1 MGYGGKVTER
11 HRARELRAE
20 AWTLKDIAAEL
31 GVSKSSVSLWV
42 RDVDF
47 VPNPR
52 RRTRPPRPSSLLV
65 RKLAEIDRLDAE
77 GATEIGRMSDREF
90 LIVGAALYAGE
101 GFKRDAQAGMA
112 NTDPRLLALFV
123 TWLRRHFEVDEVRL
137 RVRLY
142 LHEGLDLEAAEHF
155 WSELLRIP
163 RSQFRTPYRAVP
175 DSTIRSTRHP
185 LGCPGVTYNCSSTH
199 RRVMGLVRA
208 LSSTDALPG

>member
-11 HRARELRAE
+11 HRARKLRAE

-31 GVSKSSVSLWV
+31 GVSKSSVSVWV

-101 GFKRDAQAGMA
+101 GFKRDGQAGMA

>member
-31 GVSKSSVSLWV
+31 GVSKSSVSVWV

-101 GFKRDAQAGMA
+101 GFKRDGQAGMA

-185 LGCPGVTYNCSSTH
+185 LGCPG
-199 RRVMGLVRA
+199 
-208 LSSTDALPG
+208 

>member
-1 MGYGGKVTER
+1 
-11 HRARELRAE
+11 
-20 AWTLKDIAAEL
+20 
-31 GVSKSSVSLWV
+31 
-42 RDVDF
+42 
-47 VPNPR
+47 
-52 RRTRPPRPSSLLV
+52 
-65 RKLAEIDRLDAE
+65 
-77 GATEIGRMSDREF
+77 MSDREF

-101 GFKRDAQAGMA
+101 DFKRDGQAGMA

>member
-52 RRTRPPRPSSLLV
+52 RRTRPPRPSGLLV

-101 GFKRDAQAGMA
+101 GFKRDGQAGMA

>member
-101 GFKRDAQAGMA
+101 GFKRDGQAGMA

-137 RVRLY
+137 RVASTCTRASTWRRPSTSGVSCCESRDRSFVLPT
-142 LHEGLDLEAAEHF
+142 E
-155 WSELLRIP
+155 RCPIP
-163 RSQFRTPYRAVP
+163 RSEARDT
-175 DSTIRSTRHP
+175 
-185 LGCPGVTYNCSSTH
+185 
-199 RRVMGLVRA
+199 
-208 LSSTDALPG
+208 LSDAPA

>member
-42 RDVDF
+42 RGVDF

-101 GFKRDAQAGMA
+101 DFKRDGQAGMA

>member
-101 GFKRDAQAGMA
+101 GFKRDGQAGMA

-185 LGCPGVTYNCSSTH
+185 LGCPGVTYNCSPTH

>member
-1 MGYGGKVTER
+1 
-11 HRARELRAE
+11 
-20 AWTLKDIAAEL
+20 
-31 GVSKSSVSLWV
+31 
-42 RDVDF
+42 
-47 VPNPR
+47 
-52 RRTRPPRPSSLLV
+52 
-65 RKLAEIDRLDAE
+65 
-77 GATEIGRMSDREF
+77 MSDREF

-175 DSTIRSTRHP
+175 DSTIRARDT
-185 LGCPGVTYNCSSTH
+185 
-199 RRVMGLVRA
+199 
-208 LSSTDALPG
+208 LSDAPA

>member
-20 AWTLKDIAAEL
+20 AWTLQDIAAEL

-101 GFKRDAQAGMA
+101 GFKRDGQAGMA

>member
-11 HRARELRAE
+11 HRARKLRAE
-20 AWTLKDIAAEL
+20 AWTLKDITAEL
-31 GVSKSSVSLWV
+31 GVSKSSVSVWV

-101 GFKRDAQAGMA
+101 GFKRDGQAGMA

>member
-101 GFKRDAQAGMA
+101 GFKRDGQAGMA

>member
-65 RKLAEIDRLDAE
+65 RKLA
-77 GATEIGRMSDREF
+77 
-90 LIVGAALYAGE
+90 
-101 GFKRDAQAGMA
+101 
-112 NTDPRLLALFV
+112 
-123 TWLRRHFEVDEVRL
+123 
-137 RVRLY
+137 
-142 LHEGLDLEAAEHF
+142 
-155 WSELLRIP
+155 
-163 RSQFRTPYRAVP
+163 
-175 DSTIRSTRHP
+175 RSTVWTPREP
-185 LGCPGVTYNCSSTH
+185 
-199 RRVMGLVRA
+199 RRSVE
-208 LSSTDALPG
+208 

>member
-11 HRARELRAE
+11 HRARKLRAE

-31 GVSKSSVSLWV
+31 GVSKSSVSVWV

-90 LIVGAALYAGE
+90 LIVAAALYAGE
-101 GFKRDAQAGMA
+101 GFKRDGQAGMA